1 MIDFPS
7 EKFLHSLEPLESLT
21 EASLSRIAKVL
32 RCEQLPPKVKLS
44 ASEGATSLVYL
55 IKGAVTVVSE
65 ASSIESIRAGTP
77 RALKPIFGGIG
88 TELFAF
94 ATAPAEML
102 LLDKADLESVQN
114 AETLTGYNV
123 QEVEVSSFESEIFQ
137 RIYDA
142 CQTGQL
148 ALPSMPE
155 VALQLRNAAQGP
167 DANVAELSRIIQADP
182 IVAGRIVQAAN
193 SPLYRGQSPIAGVKD
208 AVVRLGLETSR
219 NLATSLAIKNTFQA
233 KSPLVRERMYALWE
247 HSAQVSSLCYV
258 LARDHPP
265 LDPERALLAGLVH
278 DIGEVPILTYPD
290 FTIERVGLSA
300 FSDTLQ
306 KLRGIAG
313 VMVLNAWEFD
323 PSIVSVAEAA
333 EDWLRDQSTKPD
345 YSDLV
350 VAAQLCLGADTLL
363 PQLSVPAKDIAVL
376 RKLALAGED
385 QQETARL
392 IDAAREGTAVVG
404 ELLQH

>member
-1 MIDFPS
+1 MIDFLS

-21 EASLSRIAKVL
+21 GASLGQVAKAL
-32 RCEQLPPKVKLS
+32 RCEQLLPRVKLS
-44 ASEGATSLVYL
+44 ASEGATSLVYV
-55 IKGAVTVVSE
+55 IKGTLTVVSE
-65 ASSIESIRAGTP
+65 ADSIESIRAGTA
-77 RALKPIFGGIG
+77 RALKPIFLGKG

-102 LLDKADLESVQN
+102 LLDKAVLEGIQN
-114 AETLTGYNV
+114 KDNLTGYEV
-123 QEVEVSSFESEIFQ
+123 QDVEVNSFESEIFQ
-137 RIYDA
+137 KVYEA

-155 VALQLRNAAQGP
+155 VALQLRNAARDP
-167 DANVAELSRIIQADP
+167 NAKVADLSKIIQADP

-193 SPLYRGQSPIAGVKD
+193 SPLYRGQRPIAGVKD

-233 KSPLVRERMYALWE
+233 KSPLLRERMYALWE

-258 LARDHPP
+258 LARAHPP

-290 FTIERVGLSA
+290 FTIEQVGLTA
-300 FSDTLQ
+300 FLATLE
-306 KLRGIAG
+306 KLRSIAG
-313 VMVLNAWEFD
+313 VLVLTSWGFD
-323 PSIVSVAEAA
+323 SSIVSVAEAA
-333 EDWLRDQSTKPD
+333 EDWLRDPSPEPD
-345 YSDLV
+345 YCDLV
-350 VAAQLCLGADTLL
+350 VAAQLCMSTDTLL
-363 PQLSVPAKDIAVL
+363 PQLSVPARDIAAL
-376 RKLALAGED
+376 RKLGLAGD
-385 QQETARL
+385 DPQETAQL
-392 IDAAREGTAVVG
+392 IDAAREGTAVVS